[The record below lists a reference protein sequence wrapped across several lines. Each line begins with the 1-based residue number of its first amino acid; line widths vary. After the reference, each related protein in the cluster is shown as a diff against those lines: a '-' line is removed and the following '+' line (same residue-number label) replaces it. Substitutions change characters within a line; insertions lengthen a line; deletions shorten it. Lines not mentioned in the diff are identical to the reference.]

1 MSNKF
6 KNRIHEY
13 NLRSKKHSQY
23 INKHLQY
30 INKQNELQNNLKKTG
45 FINLPLKILRQ
56 QYSKQL
62 QNEGYLP
69 QDIEEI
75 LKEEYNSQGITKYN
89 YYEIKKIQNKLIHVK
104 NYIRFLEKKIS
115 RTS

>member
-1 MSNKF
+1 MPNKF

-23 INKHLQY
+23 INKHLQF
-30 INKQNELQNNLKKTG
+30 INKQDELKANLKKLG
-45 FINLPLKILRQ
+45 FTNTSKEKLRQ
-56 QYSKQL
+56 QYTKQL

-69 QDIEEI
+69 KDIEAV
-75 LKEEYNSQGITKYN
+75 LVEEYKSQGITKYN
-89 YYEIKKIQNKLIHVK
+89 CHEIKKIQNKLIYLK